1 MEEASS
7 FSSPAQLIQGF
18 NEIQNN
24 LGDSFNMQH
33 GISKGREIAGNMLL
47 TIGTPFFAERLKKHI
62 GEDAVNAIQKYA
74 KGEMNLG
81 DVFNVAKSKF
91 ETDILPQ
98 AKQALFNEASKYVP
112 GLENINLENATVSD
126 IRNAFQTQ
134 ITNKLK
140 SALPEDIANNLPE
153 SFSQTD
159 IINSV
164 RQMGTDQAL
173 AYAKKAL
180 PPDVYSQLESNQDLI
195 RDPTKIANF
204 IDTSIANA
212 KSNISQLATT
222 TQQNIAAKLNET
234 KQALVSKAE
243 ETLAPLRDK
252 VNNLNTMRQQAL
264 DKFEQTKENMI
275 SQYEDITNKMEDFK
289 TANPMYTADDLAP
302 FESQIK
308 DLKVA
313 GRALRSDFE
322 SSDADLASQ
331 LDGAK
336 SMLQSNT
343 DLLYSKLNNLK
354 SGIFTKANEVFD
366 QARATGTQ
374 ALTQAQEAGTQVLAQ
389 TQEAGTQVLTQT
401 RQAVVATR
409 ESLQAAERDVRAAMP
424 EYVSPMAEEQQLGMF
439 DRFKAW
445 GQNKIKQL
453 TQPVTRRAEDVA
465 SQDEGYKPR
474 MMSPD
479 EPENPFSESALTFK
493 NPALT
498 DYYGTELM
506 NPADLLRDTSKPVI
520 TRGRRLKVPKQQPA
534 EEQAPQ
540 QEIPRITQQDQLAP
554 MREMMQRRQ
563 QEQAAAEE
571 QNTQPSA
578 TQQPAV
584 AEEPA
589 AAPIQPEAPAQ
600 PISEQTPTQT
610 QEQPTQS
617 LSEPLEEETANT
629 AMTDITATAEK
640 ATTSLASKIGNV
652 SKGLEEAAAGA
663 EEVPVLD
670 ILMDVGGLIGSIL
683 GGTKLLGGNPNN
695 LPAISGSSYEPNL

>member
-1 MEEASS
+1 MEESSS

-24 LGDSFNMQH
+24 LGDSFNMQQ
-33 GISKGREIAGNMLL
+33 GVSKAREIAGNMLL

-81 DVFNVAKSKF
+81 DVLDVAKSKF

-98 AKQALFNEASKYVP
+98 AKQALFSEASKYVP
-112 GLENINLENATVSD
+112 GLENINLENATVND
-126 IRNAFQTQ
+126 IRNAFQSQ

-140 SALPEDIANNLPE
+140 SALPEDIANNLPT
-153 SFSQTD
+153 SFSQAD
-159 IINSV
+159 ILNSV

-173 AYAKKAL
+173 AYAKKTL

-195 RDPTKIANF
+195 RDPTKIASF
-204 IDTSIANA
+204 INSSIANA
-212 KSNISQLATT
+212 KTNISQLATT
-222 TQQNIAAKLNET
+222 TQQNIASKLNET

-252 VNNLNTMRQQAL
+252 VSSLNTLRQQGVS
-264 DKFEQTKENMI
+264 KFEEQKQNII
-275 SQYEDITNKMEDFK
+275 SKFEDINSKMEDFK
-289 TANPMYTADDLAP
+289 QANPMHIADDLAP
-302 FESQIK
+302 FENQIK
-308 DLKVA
+308 DLKVS
-313 GRALRSDFE
+313 GRALRADFLNSDK
-322 SSDADLASQ
+322 DLASQ

-366 QARATGTQ
+366 QTRATGTQ
-374 ALTQAQEAGTQVLAQ
+374 AVA
-389 TQEAGTQVLTQT
+389 QT
-401 RQAVVATR
+401 RQALTTTR
-409 ESLQAAERDVRAAMP
+409 ESLQAAERDTRAAMP
-424 EYVSPMAEEQQLGMF
+424 EFRSPFPDEEPVGML

-445 GQNKIKQL
+445 GQGKIKKF
-453 TQPVTRRAEDVA
+453 TEPVTRRAEDIVT
-465 SQDEGYKPR
+465 QNEGYKPR
-474 MMSPD
+474 MMQAD
-479 EPENPFSESALTFK
+479 EPENAFSETALTFK

-506 NPADLLRDTSKPVI
+506 NPADLLRDNSKPVI
-520 TRGRRLKVPKQQPA
+520 TRGRKVKAPKQKAA
-534 EEQAPQ
+534 EEQSAEAQP
-540 QEIPRITQQDQLAP
+540 EIPRITQQDQLAP
-554 MREMMQRRQ
+554 MREMMERRQ
-563 QEQAAAEE
+563 QQQAAAEE
-571 QNTQPSA
+571 PSTKPSA
-578 TQQPAV
+578 T
-584 AEEPA
+584 AEPQEP
-589 AAPIQPEAPAQ
+589 AAPIQPEAPQA
-600 PISEQTPTQT
+600 PVSEQAPTPTQVQT
-610 QEQPTQS
+610 TQS

-629 AMTDITATAEK
+629 AMTDITQTAEK
-640 ATTSLASKIGNV
+640 TTTSVASKIGDV

-683 GGTKLLGGNPNN
+683 GGTKLLGGNAPA